1 MSPALSGPLRVHLP
15 QGSPPGAEM
24 AHSGLL
30 RESERLDCLC
40 FEWFLK
46 RWPCGGGIGR
56 WWRSE
61 QQNQSCQQQRPG
73 RLARVCKNAAIR
85 ALAVFLADAGEV
97 ADEAVLQL
105 RAGRRVGVE
114 RPPSSNAKR
123 KSRIRF
129 KFLGARH
136 DAPYSRIAPVPL
148 LEVSTHRA
156 RCRSRAGTRRDAVAF
171 ARRPLHFSA
180 CS

>member
-56 WWRSE
+56 WGRSE

-73 RLARVCKNAAIR
+73 RLARGCKNAAIR
-85 ALAVFLADAGEV
+85 TLTVFLADAGEG

-105 RAGRRVGVE
+105 RAGKRVCGE
-114 RPPSSNAKR
+114 R
-123 KSRIRF
+123 
-129 KFLGARH
+129 H
-136 DAPYSRIAPVPL
+136 
-148 LEVSTHRA
+148 
-156 RCRSRAGTRRDAVAF
+156 
-171 ARRPLHFSA
+171 
-180 CS
+180 